1 MDRGQTRK
9 ARPSSVAFWHGL
21 LALGLVVTV
30 ACERRAAPDR
40 PVRVYVSNEQGG
52 DVAILDP
59 EAGAVLG
66 RIPVGK
72 RPRGLRLLPDGRHLL
87 VALSGS
93 PIAGPGV
100 DEAKLPPPDRSADGI
115 GLVDLETKKLVRV
128 FPSGDDPESFDL
140 SPDGRTVYI
149 SNEETAE
156 MSVLDRSTGRIT
168 GRVKVGVEPEGVT
181 VRPDGRVVYV
191 TCEADNAVVAVDTRS
206 LAILAR
212 VPTAARPRSIVFS
225 RDGRTAFV
233 TAETGGAVTVI
244 DAVSHTVVATI
255 PISRSAGAPTP
266 ISRSAGAPTAA
277 RPMGSALSRDGR
289 AVFVSNGRGQSV
301 AILDVAGR
309 RVARMIEGVGV
320 RPWGIGTSPDGR
332 KVYTAN
338 GPSNDVSV
346 IDVSSGVVEKRIPV
360 GRSPWGLAV
369 DAR

>member
-1 MDRGQTRK
+1 MDRGQARK
-9 ARPSSVAFWHGL
+9 ARPSSVAFWHGVF
-21 LALGLVVTV
+21 ALGLVLTV
-30 ACERRAAPDR
+30 ACERRPAPGHPFR
-40 PVRVYVSNEQGG
+40 LYVSNEQGG

-59 EAGAVLG
+59 EAGVVVG
-66 RIPVGK
+66 RISVGK

-93 PIAGPGV
+93 PIAAPGV

-156 MSVLDRSTGRIT
+156 MSVLDRPTGTIT

-191 TCEADNAVVAVDTRS
+191 TCEADNVVVAVDTRS
-206 LAILAR
+206 LAVLAR
-212 VPTAARPRSIVFS
+212 VPTAARPRSIAFS
-225 RDGRTAFV
+225 REGRTAFV
-233 TAETGGAVTVI
+233 TAESGGAVTVI
-244 DAVSHTVVATI
+244 DTVTHTVAATI
-255 PISRSAGAPTP
+255 PIP
-266 ISRSAGAPTAA
+266 RSAGAPTAA
-277 RPMGSALSRDGR
+277 RPMGSVLSRDGR
-289 AVFVSNGRGQSV
+289 MVFVSNGRGQSV
-301 AILDVAGR
+301 AIVDVASR
-309 RVARMIEGVGV
+309 QVARVIEGVGV

-332 KVYTAN
+332 KIYTAN

-346 IDVSSGVVEKRIPV
+346 IDVGSGGVEKRIPA
-360 GRSPWGLAV
+360 GRSPWGVAV
-369 DAR
+369 GAR

>member
-1 MDRGQTRK
+1 MDRGQARK

-21 LALGLVVTV
+21 LTLGLVLTV
-30 ACERRAAPDR
+30 ACERRPTPDR

-59 EAGAVLG
+59 EAGAVIG
-66 RIPVGK
+66 RISVGK

-128 FPSGDDPESFDL
+128 FPSGDDPESFDF
-140 SPDGRTVYI
+140 SPDGRAVYI

-156 MSVLDRSTGRIT
+156 MSVLDRATGRIT

-233 TAETGGAVTVI
+233 TAETGGAVTVF
-244 DAVSHTVVATI
+244 DAVTHTVVATI
-255 PISRSAGAPTP
+255 PIP
-266 ISRSAGAPTAA
+266 RSAGAPTAA

-309 RVARMIEGVGV
+309 RVARMIERVGV
-320 RPWGIGTSPDGR
+320 RPWGIGTSSDGR

-338 GPSNDVSV
+338 GPSNDVSI
-346 IDVSSGVVEKRIPV
+346 IDVATGVVEKRIPV
-360 GRSPWGLAV
+360 GRSPWGIAV
-369 DAR
+369 GRR